1 MEASCATGMGS
12 TRCRACPQ
20 RVLGTVEKTS
30 LTLEAEVK
38 VTRQMSLGSHPTC
51 NYHLKPLSRA
61 QHCAESLII
70 PQPNTA
76 VPWGWGAGNLG
87 SFRVEAWPDNG
98 RVEGGAPGCS
108 TEYLEGA
115 AALVPPT

>member
-1 MEASCATGMGS
+1 MQGL
-12 TRCRACPQ
+12 PQ
-20 RVLGTVEKTS
+20 RVPGTVEETS

-38 VTRQMSLGSHPTC
+38 VTRQMSLGSYPTC

-70 PQPNTA
+70 PQHNTA
-76 VPWGWGAGNLG
+76 VPWGGEQETLEG
-87 SFRVEAWPDNG
+87 FRVGAWPDNG
-98 RVEGGAPGCS
+98 RAEEGAPGYS

-115 AALVPPT
+115 TALVPST